1 MSFNKKYNRIKKY
14 IQPELDIIQGKMVS
28 NLDIREPLRASIGH
42 FLLSP
47 SKRIRS
53 LLVILYLKALGQ
65 IITSEQFE
73 LLAVVELA
81 HNASLIHDDIIDNSE
96 IRRGEKS
103 LNSEFGN
110 KLAVIAGDYILSI
123 IMDKLTQIGS
133 IEIIKILTNTI
144 KQMCIGEINQNFD
157 RFKIGTIENYIEK
170 TKNKTAYLFE
180 TAFLCSGKLI
190 SEDFDYHSMSAFGLN
205 TGIAFQIR
213 DDLMN
218 ILSIDDSSKPVNN
231 DISDGIY
238 NAPVIYAGSV
248 ENYNA
253 GIEKT
258 RDLLN
263 NYIES
268 AKENIKHLPE
278 NDYKN
283 ALFELLEL
291 LNNV

>member
-1 MSFNKKYNRIKKY
+1 MNFNEKYNKIKKLV
-14 IQPELDIIQGKMVS
+14 QSELDIIQNKMVS
-28 NLDIREPLRASIGH
+28 NLDIREPFKSSVEH

-53 LLVILYLKALGQ
+53 LLVLLYLKSLGEV
-65 IITSEQFE
+65 ITSEQFE
-73 LLAVVELA
+73 ILASVELA
-81 HNASLIHDDIIDNSE
+81 HNASLIHDDVIDNSE
-96 IRRGEKS
+96 LRRGEKS
-103 LNSEFGN
+103 INCEFGN

-133 IEIIKILTNTI
+133 VEIIKTFANTI
-144 KQMCIGEINQNFD
+144 KKMCIGEINQNYD

-180 TAFLCSGKLI
+180 IAFLCCGKLI
-190 SEDFDYHSMSAFGLN
+190 EKDFDCLSMSEFGLN
-205 TGIAFQIR
+205 VGIAFQIR
-213 DDLMN
+213 DDLLN
-218 ILSIDDSSKPVNN
+218 VLSIDSSKPVNN

-238 NAPVIYAGSV
+238 NAPVIFGGSA
-248 ENYNA
+248 ENYSA

-268 AKENIKHLPE
+268 ARENIKHLPE
-278 NDYKN
+278 NDYKM
-283 ALFELLEL
+283 ALLELLEL